1 LDINKRVDQSV
12 RIPPRTRILSAAAEL
27 FSRHGIG
34 AVSVEA
40 IARTAASNKM
50 TLYHHFVSKDE
61 LVAAYLRESAKEAD
75 ALWARIQ
82 STCSAGTAAQLSAW
96 LAEMGQGL
104 IDGSGSRFTKAAVEL
119 WEKSR
124 HSACFEHEDKVHAD
138 DEAVAS
144 QVEEQFGDLCSRSN
158 VSCEFRR
165 IRWEQPAEEAILNAL
180 HSDLVI
186 VGHPWPNGLPGDV
199 ALETIFLA
207 GGAPLLVLPNAWQG
221 KAIGDNVLIAWNAS
235 REVRRTAFD
244 AMTFLVA
251 AQAVTVLLVDPGKRH
266 RHGEEPGAEIALQLV
281 RHGAHVDVDRV
292 TSNGSSIAQVIL
304 RYAMQ
309 SGSDLLVFGPY
320 SHARLRER
328 LLGGTT
334 RTLLA
339 QMPVPVLVS
348 R

>member
-1 LDINKRVDQSV
+1 V
-12 RIPPRTRILSAAAEL
+12 R
-27 FSRHGIG
+27 
-34 AVSVEA
+34 
-40 IARTAASNKM
+40 ARNT
-50 TLYHHFVSKDE
+50 THDLGLYHWGRQGSHFGPVHSKD
-61 LVAAYLRESAKEAD
+61 ASSKKD
-75 ALWARIQ
+75 D
-82 STCSAGTAAQLSAW
+82 GLS
-96 LAEMGQGL
+96 Q
-104 IDGSGSRFTKAAVEL
+104 I
-119 WEKSR
+119 
-124 HSACFEHEDKVHAD
+124 EHEDRGHAD

-158 VSCEFRR
+158 VGCEFRR
-165 IRWEQPAEEAILNAL
+165 ISWEQPAEEAILNAL

-221 KAIGDNVLIAWNAS
+221 KAIADNVLIAWNAS
-235 REVRRTAFD
+235 REVRRAVSD

-266 RHGEEPGAEIALQLV
+266 RHGEEPGAALQLA
-281 RHGAHVDVDRV
+281 RHGAHVNVDRV

-309 SGSDLLVFGPY
+309 SGSNLLVFGAY

-328 LLGGTT
+328 MLGARRGPCWHKCPFRCLFRGELLQ
-334 RTLLA
+334 RE
-339 QMPVPVLVS
+339 
-348 R
+348 

>member
-1 LDINKRVDQSV
+1 MIWDCTIAGDRAPN
-12 RIPPRTRILSAAAEL
+12 SAPYIHKALHPKTITVFLNAGV
-27 FSRHGIG
+27 SGKNR
-34 AVSVEA
+34 AVHA
-40 IARTAASNKM
+40 IALAQRWDA
-50 TLYHHFVSKDE
+50 H
-61 LVAAYLRESAKEAD
+61 LVGVHVVFTSEALHPCDCYAIGESAI
-75 ALWARIQ
+75 RQVI
-82 STCSAGTAAQLSAW
+82 
-96 LAEMGQGL
+96 
-104 IDGSGSRFTKAAVEL
+104 
-119 WEKSR
+119 
-124 HSACFEHEDKVHAD
+124 EHEDKVHAD

-158 VSCEFRR
+158 VGCEFRR
-165 IRWEQPAEEAILNAL
+165 IRWERPAEEAILNAL

-235 REVRRTAFD
+235 REVRRAVSD

-266 RHGEEPGAEIALQLV
+266 RHGEEPGAEIALQLA
-281 RHGAHVDVDRV
+281 RHGAHVNVDRV
-292 TSNGSSIAQVIL
+292 TANGSSIAQVIL
-304 RYAMQ
+304 SYAIQ
-309 SGSDLLVFGPY
+309 RGSDLLVFGAY

-328 LLGGTT
+328 LVGGTT

>member
-1 LDINKRVDQSV
+1 MIQDYTIAGDRAPTAAPYIRKTLHPKTITAFLDAGVSGKNR
-12 RIPPRTRILSAAAEL
+12 
-27 FSRHGIG
+27 
-34 AVSVEA
+34 AVHA
-40 IARTAASNKM
+40 IALAQRWDAHLVGVHVVFT
-50 TLYHHFVSKDE
+50 SKALHPSDCY
-61 LVAAYLRESAKEAD
+61 AIGESAI
-75 ALWARIQ
+75 RQVI
-82 STCSAGTAAQLSAW
+82 
-96 LAEMGQGL
+96 
-104 IDGSGSRFTKAAVEL
+104 
-119 WEKSR
+119 
-124 HSACFEHEDKVHAD
+124 EHEDRVHAD

-158 VSCEFRR
+158 VGCEFRR
-165 IRWEQPAEEAILNAL
+165 ISWEQPAEEAILYAL

-266 RHGEEPGAEIALQLV
+266 RHGEEPGAEIALQLA
-281 RHGAHVDVDRV
+281 RHGAHVNVDRV

-309 SGSDLLVFGPY
+309 GGSDLLVFGAY

-334 RTLLA
+334 RTLLT